1 MVYNEKII
9 WIQCVTNT
17 VNNIYSNNFSYNIS
31 GIIPQDS
38 YDINVKL
45 TLCFIACHVTYNYT
59 ANLIRILCDF
69 VVGHNQISSNITT
82 NNVGSYSNYIQLGVI
97 TNPNIDYYYSDCLE
111 LSGPTVMPEFRLF
124 QSANILN
131 FILTNES
138 YITLTTSTSGLTP
151 SFINLCLTFSYNI

>member
-45 TLCFIACHVTYNYT
+45 TLCFIANPVTYNYT

-69 VVGHNQISSNITT
+69 GVGHNQISSNITT

-97 TNPNIDYYYSDCLE
+97 SNPNIDYYYSDCLE
-111 LSGPTVMPEFRLF
+111 LSEPTVLPKYKLF
-124 QSANILN
+124 QSPNILN
-131 FILTNES
+131 FLLKNEK
-138 YITLTTSTSGLTP
+138 YVTLTTSTTGLAP
-151 SFINLCLTFSYNI
+151 SFINLCLTFSYYI